1 MVFDRVKEIIV
12 DELGVD
18 AEAVTID
25 STLEDLGADSLDAVE
40 LIMAVEEEYD
50 LEIAEDDA
58 KAMKSVK
65 NIVDYIESKQ

>member
-40 LIMAVEEEYD
+40 LIMALEEEYD

-65 NIVDYIESKQ
+65 NIIDYIESKQ

>member
-40 LIMAVEEEYD
+40 LIMQIEEEFEV
-50 LEIAEDDA
+50 EIPDEVASN
-58 KAMKSVK
+58 MKTVK
-65 NIVDYIESKQ
+65 DIVDYIEANK

>member
-40 LIMAVEEEYD
+40 LIMA
-50 LEIAEDDA
+50 L
-58 KAMKSVK
+58 
-65 NIVDYIESKQ
+65 

>member
-40 LIMAVEEEYD
+40 LIMALEEEYD

-65 NIVDYIESKQ
+65 NIVDDIESKP

>member
-40 LIMAVEEEYD
+40 LIMALEEEYD

-65 NIVDYIESKQ
+65 NIVDYNESKQ